1 MKSLRYITIYVL
13 TFFAVQVAVA
23 QGVPTIT
30 SRLSADTV
38 MIGDRVTLTIEVEK
52 DVMQSIIFPTFDFT
66 QRVAEGDEAEQP
78 QQREPSIEV
87 INDFA
92 PDTISMGGRRVLLR
106 KRYEMA
112 VYDEGIYKLGKAQAL
127 YVDKNIVDTL
137 IAEREEELYVK
148 TFQIDSTMKSVRD
161 LKPQKTLKLRF
172 AEFSGYLGI
181 ALAVALLLAGVIYL
195 LVRYLHKRGKHLS
208 DLFKP
213 APPVPA
219 HIVAIEALEKLHNEK
234 LWQNNKHKQYYSGLS
249 DILRTYLAGRFEVG
263 AMEMTTDEIAEALR
277 DVEIEHKS
285 KMELLSVLREADLV
299 KFAKATPEA
308 SENELAYDKA
318 FYFVENTKPVEVV
331 EEEEDEPT
339 KNEKEAKQ

>member
-1 MKSLRYITIYVL
+1 MKHLRYIIIYVSAL
-13 TFFAVQVAVA
+13 LVGGMAVA
-23 QGVPTIT
+23 QSTPTIT
-30 SRLSADTV
+30 SHISADTV

-52 DVMQSIIFPTFDFT
+52 DVMQHIVFPTFDFT
-66 QRVAEGDEAEQP
+66 KNTPEGAEQ
-78 QQREPSIEV
+78 QEPSIEV
-87 INDFA
+87 IQDFA
-92 PDTISMGGRRVLLR
+92 PDTIQQEGRRVRLR

-127 YVDKNIVDTL
+127 YLDKNIVDTL
-137 IAEREEELYVK
+137 FAEREEELFVK
-148 TFQIDSTMKSVRD
+148 TFQIDSTMTTVRD

-172 AEFSGYLGI
+172 AEFGGYLGI

-213 APPVPA
+213 APPLPA
-219 HIVAIEALEKLHNEK
+219 HIVAIEALEKLRNEK
-234 LWQNNKHKQYYSGLS
+234 LWQNNKHKEYYSGLS

-263 AMEMTTDEIAEALR
+263 AMEMTTDEIADALR
-277 DVEIEHKS
+277 EVDIEHKL
-285 KMELLSVLREADLV
+285 KMDLLSVLRDADLV

-308 SENELAYDKA
+308 NDNELAYDKA

-331 EEEEDEPT
+331 EEEDEPT
-339 KNEKEAKQ
+339 KNEKEEQK

>member
-1 MKSLRYITIYVL
+1 MKLLRYIITYVSAL
-13 TFFAVQVAVA
+13 LVGGMAVA
-23 QGVPTIT
+23 QSTPTIT
-30 SRLSADTV
+30 SHISADTV
-38 MIGDRVTLTIEVEK
+38 MIGDRLTLTIEVDA
-52 DVMQSIIFPTFDFT
+52 DVMQHIVFPTFDFT
-66 QRVAEGDEAEQP
+66 QNLPEGAEQ
-78 QQREPSIEV
+78 QEPSIEV
-87 INDFA
+87 ITDFA
-92 PDTISMGGRRVLLR
+92 PDTISKEGRRVRLR

-137 IAEREEELYVK
+137 FAEREEELFVK
-148 TFQIDSTMKSVRD
+148 TFQIDSTMTTVRD
-161 LKPQKTLKLRF
+161 LKPQMTLKLRF
-172 AEFSGYLGI
+172 AEFGGYLGI

-219 HIVAIEALEKLHNEK
+219 HIVAIEALEKLRDEK

-263 AMEMTTDEIAEALR
+263 AMEMTTDEISDALR
-277 DVEIEHKS
+277 EVDIEHKS
-285 KMELLSVLREADLV
+285 KMDLLSVLRDADLV

-308 SENELAYDKA
+308 NDNELAYDKA

-331 EEEEDEPT
+331 EEEDEPT
-339 KNEKEAKQ
+339 KNEKEEQK

>member
-1 MKSLRYITIYVL
+1 MKLLRYIIIYVSTL
-13 TFFAVQVAVA
+13 FMGGMAVA
-23 QGVPTIT
+23 QSTPTIT
-30 SRLSADTV
+30 SHISADTV
-38 MIGDRVTLTIEVEK
+38 MIGDRVTLTIEVDA
-52 DVMQSIIFPTFDFT
+52 DVMQHIVFPSFDFT
-66 QRVAEGDEAEQP
+66 QTEGAEQK
-78 QQREPSIEV
+78 EPSIEV
-87 INDFA
+87 IRDFA
-92 PDTISMGGRRVLLR
+92 PDTISKEGRRVRLR

-127 YVDKNIVDTL
+127 YLDKNIVDTL
-137 IAEREEELYVK
+137 FAEREEELVVK
-148 TFQIDSTMKSVRD
+148 TFQIDSTMTTVRD
-161 LKPQKTLKLRF
+161 LKPQMTLKLRF
-172 AEFSGYLGI
+172 AEFGGYLGI

-219 HIVAIEALEKLHNEK
+219 HIVAIEALEKLRNEK

-263 AMEMTTDEIAEALR
+263 AMEMTTDEIADALR
-277 DVEIEHKS
+277 EVDIEHKS
-285 KMELLSVLREADLV
+285 KMDLLSVLRDADLV

-318 FYFVENTKPVEVV
+318 FYFVENTKPVKIV
-331 EEEEDEPT
+331 EEEDEPT
-339 KNEKEAKQ
+339 KNEKEEQR